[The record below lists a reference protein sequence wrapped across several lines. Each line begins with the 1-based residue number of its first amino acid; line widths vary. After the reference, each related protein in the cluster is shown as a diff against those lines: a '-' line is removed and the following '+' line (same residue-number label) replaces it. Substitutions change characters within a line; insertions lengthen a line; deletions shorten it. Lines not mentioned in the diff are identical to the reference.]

1 MVMVLRGRHLVAR
14 RDAARR
20 GAALLESVLVF
31 PLLAFF
37 LVAMLF
43 IGWTMQ
49 NRQQSEIAARLIGW
63 AHARDISESEIPER
77 YIQDWDLL
85 ARNHLMAK
93 RNQDRRIRVSWV
105 FGGVLY
111 TGDAIEIDSR
121 NTLEEWVDEVI
132 AEHTEAGLG
141 AEMWMLYSD
150 HWDWG
155 RGVDM
160 NVYFPIPYRF
170 WEHLGEG
177 PYDVN
182 FVRDGLAWRHT
193 QIHNEQIIAEE
204 FLNSVNSVLQSVE
217 APGDALAQQFR
228 WMYRAEW

>member
-1 MVMVLRGRHLVAR
+1 MVMVLCGRHLVAR

-63 AHARDISESEIPER
+63 AYARDIIDIDSNESPER
-77 YIQDWDLL
+77 YIREWGLL
-85 ARNHLMAK
+85 AR
-93 RNQDRRIRVSWV
+93 RNAIGG
-105 FGGVLY
+105 GGVVGGVMY

-121 NTLEEWVDEVI
+121 DTLEEWVDEVI